1 MMENIDQIVKS
12 VIQGVIDTMP
22 SEQRFQVNNQTV
34 LFGPGSQ
41 IDSMT
46 LVSVIVDLEEIL
58 SEKFKKDIY
67 LTDDKAMTREKSP
80 FDSVETLIDYI
91 KESI

>member
-1 MMENIDQIVKS
+1 MDNIEQLVKK
-12 VIQGVIDTMP
+12 VVQEVIDTMP
-22 SEQRFQVNNQTV
+22 KEQRFVVDGNTV

-46 LVSVIVDLEEIL
+46 LVSVIVDLEGIL
-58 SEKFKKDIY
+58 SEEFKKEIY
-67 LTDDKAMTREKSP
+67 LTDDRAMTRAQSP
-80 FDSVETLIDYI
+80 FDSVQTLIDYI

>member
-1 MMENIDQIVKS
+1 MDNIEQLVKK
-12 VIQGVIDTMP
+12 VIQEVIDTMP
-22 SEQRFQVNNQTV
+22 KEQRFVVDCNTV

-46 LVSVIVDLEEIL
+46 LVSVIVDLEGIL
-58 SEKFKKDIY
+58 SEGFNKEIY
-67 LTDDKAMTREKSP
+67 LTDDRAMTRTQSP
-80 FDSVETLIDYI
+80 FDSVQTLIDYI